1 MVKMEVTVLFKR
13 VIESTTTSLDVQ
25 SLDNIQLANT
35 VPLKCRLPPSRA
47 TRIASRATGIASR
60 ATGIASRATGIA

>member
-25 SLDNIQLANT
+25 NLDNIHLANKSLFVWT
-35 VPLKCRLPPSRA
+35 GQKCS
-47 TRIASRATGIASR
+47 IAIMKILEIRVFYSHFKGSFN
-60 ATGIASRATGIA
+60 

>member
-25 SLDNIQLANT
+25 SLDNIQLANKSLL
-35 VPLKCRLPPSRA
+35 VW
-47 TRIASRATGIASR
+47 TGQ
-60 ATGIASRATGIA
+60 